1 METLLK
7 HNHTPYNAFLGP
19 IQFNNSLIKLQQCTH
34 SHCCGM
40 YFINPQK
47 HPKNSLRVAT
57 LPSSALGSGRDPSFC
72 IISVSDSF
80 LLFWKIQG
88 SRNFFQRRKT
98 VSAKME
104 LSTPWNH
111 PDSSESLSWRC
122 GFRNS
127 PSSEC
132 PGACRPAV
140 VKSIVNDVRHVIWA
154 SSLFMLDQL
163 DPYSKQIISYNYQ
176 PEDKSLNVFLMIVLW
191 LAGVKSASQGQR
203 LKMSSS
209 RKSFRRGCCAR

>member
-1 METLLK
+1 MHPLEW
-7 HNHTPYNAFLGP
+7 Y
-19 IQFNNSLIKLQQCTH
+19 NSLVLINVQVRRH
-34 SHCCGM
+34 GHCWSPF
-40 YFINPQK
+40 FINPGKYPQQ
-47 HPKNSLRVAT
+47 VAT
-57 LPSSALGSGRDPSFC
+57 IPSSALGSGNAPAFC
-72 IISVSDSF
+72 IISVCLTLLSF
-80 LLFWKIQG
+80 SISYHSENSEFWKKVDLP
-88 SRNFFQRRKT
+88 KT
-98 VSAKME
+98 ENSVNQDESEHTLKSS
-104 LSTPWNH
+104 L
-111 PDSSESLSWRC
+111 DSKESLSWRC
-122 GFRNS
+122 GFRNP

-140 VKSIVNDVRHVIWA
+140 VKSIVNDVHHVIWA

-209 RKSFRRGCCAR
+209 QKSFRRGCCAL